1 MAIINGT
8 TNNDTLT
15 VQTDTTSVQTGAGTD
30 TVNNTVGFIQRVDLE
45 LKELKFQSDKAMLA
59 RKQALIDLKSEMD
72 S

>member
-1 MAIINGT
+1 MGT
-8 TNNDTLT
+8 LSDTANNI
-15 VQTDTTSVQTGAGTD
+15 
-30 TVNNTVGFIQRVDLE
+30 VGFIQRVDLE